1 MPYSNRLSNLT
12 KELRV
17 RYYWESCGRTRDRV
31 QVSAHYASQREKA
44 NANMASNMYL
54 IAAVLSIFSLMTV
67 KEIMFPN
74 RVQAS
79 NPDNMDR
86 VKKAAVFTGPTIKFL
101 YW

>member
-1 MPYSNRLSNLT
+1 
-12 KELRV
+12 
-17 RYYWESCGRTRDRV
+17 
-31 QVSAHYASQREKA
+31 
-44 NANMASNMYL
+44 MASNVYL
-54 IAAVLSIFSLMTV
+54 IAAVLSIFSFMTV
-67 KEIMFPN
+67 KEIIFPN